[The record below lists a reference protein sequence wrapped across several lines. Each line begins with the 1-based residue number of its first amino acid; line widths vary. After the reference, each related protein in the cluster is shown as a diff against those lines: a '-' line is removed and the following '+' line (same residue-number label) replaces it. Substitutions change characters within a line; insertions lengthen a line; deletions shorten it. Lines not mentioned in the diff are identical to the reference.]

1 MEKCSQC
8 DKQAFARFG
17 DNAVPLCVEHYF
29 TLMKA
34 TYLQVSMLASQ
45 LNFVRGELEA
55 GSGGLVKFP
64 RMHLPP
70 PTFVEGGLTFS
81 TIKVSDSA
89 IGMLNVGTVKN
100 FKDVEFNVE
109 LMTNKGQDKLAE
121 AVANLTRAV
130 IESNEI
136 TMEAKDEISEQL
148 RFITTQMN
156 VEPEARQKGLIKGIL
171 SGLGTTISTVAG
183 LITIWN
189 QVEPMLRAHLGV

>member
-1 MEKCSQC
+1 
-8 DKQAFARFG
+8 
-17 DNAVPLCVEHYF
+17 
-29 TLMKA
+29 
-34 TYLQVSMLASQ
+34 MLASQ
-45 LNFVRGELEA
+45 LNLVRGELAA

-70 PTFVEGGLTFS
+70 PTFIEGGLTFS

-89 IGMLNVGTVKN
+89 IGMLNIGTVKN

-121 AVANLTRAV
+121 AVADLTRAV
-130 IESNEI
+130 IENNEI

-189 QVEPMLRAHLGV
+189 QAEPMLRAYLGV